1 MDDLKLMTVRALREL
16 AKSHL
21 GAGFSRLKTKAEIIA
36 ALTKQLAV
44 DARAIISDPHPA
56 PAAPPEPVQVET
68 PAGPPVESS
77 PVARDSAAAV
87 PALAKNRDGASAPE
101 SEATEAEA
109 EAEAL
114 EDPAVAPAPVLVA
127 AADEVEGEL
136 APTDAALEEPEAELE
151 LEEPAKVVPPPPR
164 VMSQAEIDLINENLG
179 DLPVGYHDDSVS
191 LLPRDPHTLWV
202 CWDFSQQT
210 ARQAREAL
218 PGARAVI
225 RLFDGGHLVRE
236 VDVALESRSWYL
248 HHVTPGRRYR
258 AELVFVAGSQSARR
272 LGPSSNATLV
282 PGEGPSPIVDDKFI
296 ALPYEIPLARSAEVL
311 EHAKPGAPFP
321 RASQDALLARAEG
334 GLQVE
339 GLRDEAPPVGETVEI
354 YHQLVR
360 GLGGSET
367 MVEVMKRRTRFG
379 GLWTS
384 SRPASAWTSS
394 KPG

>member
-21 GAGFSRLKTKAEIIA
+21 GAGFSRLKTKAELIA

-44 DARAIISDPHPA
+44 DAKAILTDPA
-56 PAAPPEPVQVET
+56 PVPPEPVAPEEPLKVE
-68 PAGPPVESS
+68 
-77 PVARDSAAAV
+77 AAAPAEEDAADDLPAA
-87 PALAKNRDGASAPE
+87 PALAMQRDGATAPE
-101 SEATEAEA
+101 SEATEADA

-114 EDPAVAPAPVLVA
+114 KAPEVA
-127 AADEVEGEL
+127 AKAEPDAD
-136 APTDAALEEPEAELE
+136 ADAEEPDAPEEELE

-164 VMSQAEIDLINENLG
+164 VMSQAEIDLINEDLG
-179 DLPVGYHDDSVS
+179 ELPVGYHDDSVA

-202 CWDFSQQT
+202 CWDFSEQT

-258 AELVFVAGSQSARR
+258 AELVFVAGSKPARR

-282 PGEGPSPIVDDKFI
+282 PGEGPSPVIDDKFI
-296 ALPYEIPLARSAEVL
+296 ALPYEVTFARSAEL
-311 EHAKPGAPFP
+311 LDHAKPGAPFP
-321 RASQDALLARAEG
+321 RASQDALIARAEG
-334 GLQVE
+334 GLHVE
-339 GLRDEAPPVGETVEI
+339 GLRDQAPPVGETVEI
-354 YHQLVR
+354 YHELVR

-384 SRPASAWTSS
+384 SRPAAAWTSS